1 MANAFEIH
9 LTVGYDL
16 GRAAA
21 VAQRHGAKF
30 AHIMLDRGGQQSQ
43 PMITISSTGTLKAQ
57 HKLVT
62 RWHRILSK
70 AELYVFRTKVEGA
83 PWNDGVPDT
92 DDEARR
98 EPAGRYFEH
107 HVKLLL
113 PDASATRLIEL
124 TQLVEP
130 FGARLSRNARRHR
143 DDGRHERFVTQR
155 CFGVG
160 RSGAREQLDAL
171 LAALRTRSEEIVEVE
186 AEYVFE
192 DSRLAYDDGW
202 LTEAPH
208 FYNRAYEDAHRHAPE
223 GEVAYPPTYLPVPAD
238 GLTVHQRAA
247 FDPALKH
254 YANAY
259 RAGEPRFEDR
269 TVDARWRAARRESAA
284 HVLTLIAASRWADH
298 LVLRGSTT
306 LRAWLG
312 DAAREPGD
320 LDFVVVPA
328 DFRANDPSA
337 DQMLADI
344 VEAVRAD
351 PGPGLHAEQVA
362 AVDIWTYDRVPGRR
376 LTFPFL
382 ATDLP
387 RGTVQVDFVFG
398 EPMPVA
404 AQRVHVHGVDVAC
417 APPELA
423 LAWKL
428 LWLESDM
435 YPQGKDLLDAAL
447 LAEHTTVSLDL
458 VRDVLRTAPS
468 GAGVEPD
475 GFTAASVLRWD
486 VDWENFADEY
496 PGVGGDAREWQ
507 ERLAR
512 ALDRSFAG

>member
-9 LTVGYDL
+9 LTVGYDVE
-16 GRAAA
+16 RAAA

-30 AHIMLDRGGQQSQ
+30 AHIMLDRGAQPSQ
-43 PMITISSTGTLKAQ
+43 PMITISGTGTLAAQ

-62 RWHRILSK
+62 RWQRIISK
-70 AELYVFRTKVEGA
+70 AGLYVFRTKIEGA

-124 TQLVEP
+124 TRLVEP

-171 LAALRTRSEEIVEVE
+171 VTALRTRPEEILEVE

-192 DSRLAYDDGW
+192 DSRLTYDDGW
-202 LTEAPH
+202 LAETPH
-208 FYNRAYEDAHRHAPE
+208 FYNRAYENAHRHAPE
-223 GEVAYPPTYLPVPAD
+223 GKLHYPPTYLPVPED
-238 GLTVHQRAA
+238 GPTVYQRAA
-247 FDPALKH
+247 FDPALKQ
-254 YANAY
+254 YPNAY
-259 RAGEPRFEDR
+259 RAGEPEFPDR
-269 TVDARWRAARRESAA
+269 TVDARWRATRQASAA
-284 HVLTLIAASRWADH
+284 HVLALIAASPWADH

-312 DAAREPGD
+312 ETAREPGD

-328 DFRANDPSA
+328 DLRANDPSA
-337 DQMLADI
+337 DRMLADI

-351 PGPGLHAEQVA
+351 PGPGLQAEQVA
-362 AVDIWTYDRVPGRR
+362 AADIWTYDRVPGRR
-376 LTFPFL
+376 LTFPFV
-382 ATDLP
+382 APDLP

-398 EPMPVA
+398 EAMPVA
-404 AQRVHVHGVDVAC
+404 AQRVSVYGVDVAC
-417 APPELA
+417 APPDLA

-428 LWLESDM
+428 MWLESDM

-447 LAEHTTVSLDL
+447 LAEYTTVSLKL

-468 GAGVEPD
+468 DAGIEPD
-475 GFTAASVLRWD
+475 GFTAASVLKWD
-486 VDWENFADEY
+486 VDWENFVDEY
-496 PGVGGDAREWQ
+496 PGAVGDAREWQ

-512 ALDRSFAG
+512 ALDRSFAA